1 MLCNLCGVFLTLDG
15 SKTMENTQ
23 LSGIMGKWHQDAW
36 ILLVLM
42 EALKMKQVGITN
54 GFWFN
59 FLRIRLL
66 QPHLSDSV
74 MEGNINYN

>member
-1 MLCNLCGVFLTLDG
+1 MR
-15 SKTMENTQ
+15 
-23 LSGIMGKWHQDAW
+23 KWRQDAW
-36 ILLVLM
+36 ILFVPM

-66 QPHLSDSV
+66 LPHFSDN
-74 MEGNINYN
+74 GRKY